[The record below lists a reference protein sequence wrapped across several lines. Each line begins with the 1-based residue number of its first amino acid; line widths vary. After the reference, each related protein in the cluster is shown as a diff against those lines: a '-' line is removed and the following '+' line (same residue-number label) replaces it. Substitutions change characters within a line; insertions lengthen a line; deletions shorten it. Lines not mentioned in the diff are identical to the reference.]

1 MYAIRIIIYIAAL
14 VASFFSFIYCETWIT
29 LLLFIAAIL
38 IPILSGLL
46 GLLGARRISYHVSAP
61 QSVICG
67 DRLDIMVC
75 DNGGSKTL
83 NYSVTMTIDY
93 GYGEIGEWRVELYDG
108 SSAAH
113 TLLTE
118 RCCAIRCSIKSAFAY
133 DALGL
138 FRLRLRPVN
147 DAVICVLPQPQRPES
162 LPGYS
167 LAVHRAYMPK
177 YGGGFA
183 EVHDMRAY
191 RPGDSMRDI
200 HWKLSAKTD
209 SLVVREPQRP
219 VYSSVVITIDLEAPS
234 QSLDGKLAS
243 LLWVSGW
250 LLKNNVEHE
259 VCWLDPA
266 DGQAQHFSVTSAA
279 EHVPMVREMLVRRV
293 TRPLPSIAEM
303 PFAKVDWHYH
313 IGGEVQQ

>member
-14 VASFFSFIYCETWIT
+14 IASFFSFIYCETWTT
-29 LLLFIAAIL
+29 LLLFLAAIVIPL
-38 IPILSGLL
+38 ISALL
-46 GLLGARRISYHVSAP
+46 GLLGARRISYYVSAP
-61 QSVICG
+61 KSARCG
-67 DRLDIMVC
+67 DKLDIMVC
-75 DNGGSKTL
+75 DNGGAKTL
-83 NYSVTMTIDY
+83 NYSVTIAIDY
-93 GYGEIGEWRVELYDG
+93 GYGEIREWNVELPSN
-108 SSAAH
+108 SS
-113 TLLTE
+113 TKRMLLTE
-118 RCCAIRCSIKSAFAY
+118 RCCAIRCSVKSAFAY

-138 FRLRLRPVN
+138 FRLRLKPVN
-147 DAVICVLPQPQRPES
+147 DTVVCVLPKLQRPES

-219 VYSSVVITIDLEAPS
+219 VYRSVVITIDLEAPS
-234 QSLDGKLAS
+234 ENLDGKMAS
-243 LLWVSGW
+243 LLWVSQW
-250 LLKNNVEHE
+250 LIKNNVEHE
-259 VCWLDPA
+259 VCWLDPV
-266 DGQAQHFSVTSAA
+266 DRQARHFSVTSDC
-279 EHVPMVREMLVRRV
+279 EHVPMVREMLGRRV
-293 TRPLPSIAEM
+293 TEPLPSIAEM